1 MTSEKPKESL
11 SPLQNAVFLLRKS
24 QAKLAAYEGARSE
37 PIAIVGMGC
46 RFPGGASSPT
56 RYWQLLRDGKD
67 AIGEI
72 PPERW
77 DVDDFYDP
85 DRGAPGRMYTRWGGF
100 IEQIDEF
107 DADFFGISP
116 REATRVDP
124 QHRLLLEVAWE
135 ALEDAGIPPESLS
148 QTGTGVYV
156 GVIANDY
163 ALLQSRDLDDID
175 VFSGTGSSHAILANR
190 VSYALNLR
198 GPSITLDTA
207 CSSSLVT
214 VHLACQSLRRQETD
228 MALAAGVNLILSPEM
243 TVALS
248 KAHMMSPDG
257 RCKAFDASADGYV
270 RGEGCGVV
278 VLKRLSDARRDG
290 DRILAAVR
298 GTAVNHDGRSNGLS
312 APNGPAQE
320 EVIRAALADGHVAP
334 GEVGYIETH
343 GTGTRLG
350 DPIEMDALANVFAPG
365 HTADR
370 PLRLGSVKTNIG
382 HLESAAGVAGLIK
395 AVLVLQ
401 NGQIPPHLHLKTPN
415 PLLRMESIP
424 FIIPTQLASWP
435 QSEIPRRAGVS
446 SFGFGGTN

>member
-365 HTADR
+365 HTAD
-370 PLRLGSVKTNIG
+370 
-382 HLESAAGVAGLIK
+382 
-395 AVLVLQ
+395 
-401 NGQIPPHLHLKTPN
+401 
-415 PLLRMESIP
+415 
-424 FIIPTQLASWP
+424 
-435 QSEIPRRAGVS
+435 
-446 SFGFGGTN
+446 